1 MTKNILRNVSFT
13 ELPSADLR
21 VDAAYQGGRRGNA
34 ADDPLRLLL
43 KVSNQGGFRYRGNL
57 EALELV
63 VLTSSLNDPDWPDAL
78 DKETGVLTYYGD
90 NKRPGRALHDTPRN
104 GNELLCRVFENA
116 HRDSEGRRRVPPI
129 LVFANT
135 GEWRDVV
142 FLGLAIPSAAGLSPL
157 EDLVAVW
164 KLSDGKRFQNYRAM
178 LTTLD
183 APVITR
189 DWIRDILTRQPHSPN
204 APKAWLEWV
213 RKGRFKPLFANR
225 SLEYRTKSE
234 QIPADLEGTAI
245 IEAVQ
250 EFFAAKPHR
259 FESCAAALARL
270 MLPDIASLDLTRPS
284 RDGGRDAVGL
294 FRIGRGPA
302 SILVDF
308 ALEAKCYGLSNS
320 VGVREMSRLISRLRH
335 RQFGILVTTSYLHM
349 QAYKELKEDRHPII
363 VISASDIVQLLKL
376 NGYTNITAVRGW
388 LEREFSQ
395 ADTSSTSD
403 DG

>member
-1 MTKNILRNVSFT
+1 
-13 ELPSADLR
+13 
-21 VDAAYQGGRRGNA
+21 
-34 ADDPLRLLL
+34 
-43 KVSNQGGFRYRGNL
+43 L

-104 GNELLCRVFENA
+104 GNELLSRVFENA
-116 HRDSEGRRRVPPI
+116 HGDSETRRRVPPI
-129 LVFANT
+129 LIFANT

-142 FLGLAIPSAAGLSPL
+142 FLGLAIPGAVDLGSL

-164 KLSDGKRFQNYRAM
+164 KQSDGKRFQNYRAR
-178 LTTLD
+178 LTILD
-183 APVITR
+183 ASVITR
-189 DWIRDILTRQPHSPN
+189 DWIRDILARQPHSPN

-213 RKGRFKPLFANR
+213 RKGRFKPLLANR
-225 SLEYRTKSE
+225 SQEYRTKSE
-234 QIPADLEGTAI
+234 QIPSDSEGASVI
-245 IEAVQ
+245 HAVQ

-259 FESCAAALARL
+259 FENCAAVLARL

-335 RQFGILVTTSYLHM
+335 RQFGIIVTTSYLDL
-349 QAYKELKEDRHPII
+349 QAYKEVKEDRHPIL
-363 VISASDIVQLLKL
+363 VIAASDIVELLKL
-376 NGYTNITAVRGW
+376 NGHTNAAAVHAW

-395 ADTSSTSD
+395 ADNVIDVDNS
-403 DG
+403 